1 MEEIVD
7 VAGQSRADARGLG
20 QALNRCQLDG
30 INRMEVS
37 QEILD
42 PLGPNPGNIR
52 EA

>member
-7 VAGQSRADARGLG
+7 VAGQGRTHTRGLG
-20 QALNRCQLDG
+20 QGLNRCQLDG
-30 INRMEVS
+30 INRMEMS

-42 PLGPNPGNIR
+42 PLGPNPGDVR